1 MNEITITRN
10 NELIDPLLHVWSWEI
25 PVYLFLGGLVAGM
38 MIIAGY
44 FLYTGRNKKSKS
56 SSSFIP
62 FVSFALLSL
71 GMIALFLDLENKLYV
86 WRLYTTFEI
95 TSPMS
100 WGSWILLLIYPILIV
115 GMIIG
120 LPDKYIEKYSFL
132 RSIRTFFVTK
142 TSRVKALGMLY
153 ILFGVM
159 LGMYTG
165 VLLSSMGARPLWSTS
180 ILWVLFLS
188 SGISG
193 GAALVHMITK
203 DKYESDLLLKAD
215 NIFLSIELVVIIMML
230 VSLVSTSEVHMNA
243 AMLLIS
249 GEYAIRFWV
258 LVVGLGI
265 LVPLII
271 QILTVNNIVKH
282 IVIAPIMVILGGL
295 ALRFIIVAAGQL
307 SHW

>member
-1 MNEITITRN
+1 
-10 NELIDPLLHVWSWEI
+10 
-25 PVYLFLGGLVAGM
+25 
-38 MIIAGY
+38 
-44 FLYTGRNKKSKS
+44 
-56 SSSFIP
+56 
-62 FVSFALLSL
+62 
-71 GMIALFLDLENKLYV
+71 MIALFLDLENKLYV